1 MTRHVTVLLV
11 DDHPVVR
18 EGYRRLLEDS
28 GRIRVVAQV
37 GTAQEALEY
46 FARFAPNVVVMDIA
60 LRGVS
65 GIEATRR
72 ILARSAEARV
82 LVFSMYED
90 VVFARRALDAGAA
103 GYVTKGSAP
112 RVLVEAVQALA
123 AGAQYLSPD
132 VAHTLALSTS
142 GPAHGLTARELEI
155 LGLLLQGYSVADIAT
170 QLGLN
175 EKTVANHQSAI
186 RQKLGA
192 ETAPQL
198 FRAAMRL
205 GLIPQL

>member
-90 VVFARRALDAGAA
+90 VVFARRAAVPGPLPRS
-103 GYVTKGSAP
+103 SAP
-112 RVLVEAVQALA
+112 CPFA
-123 AGAQYLSPD
+123 ARCA
-132 VAHTLALSTS
+132 S
-142 GPAHGLTARELEI
+142 G
-155 LGLLLQGYSVADIAT
+155 
-170 QLGLN
+170 
-175 EKTVANHQSAI
+175 
-186 RQKLGA
+186 
-192 ETAPQL
+192 
-198 FRAAMRL
+198 M
-205 GLIPQL
+205 